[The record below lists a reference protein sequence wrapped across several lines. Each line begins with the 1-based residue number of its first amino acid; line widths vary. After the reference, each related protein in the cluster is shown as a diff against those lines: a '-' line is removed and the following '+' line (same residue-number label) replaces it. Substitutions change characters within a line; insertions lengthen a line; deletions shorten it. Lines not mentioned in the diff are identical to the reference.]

1 MHSPISYLQRSNN
14 KKLNDSTP
22 TCADQIKN
30 QFDKELLDG
39 VAANLLGEPHHA
51 STFKKHQ

>member
-30 QFDKELLDG
+30 QFDKELLDS